1 MPLARPGYIL
11 GSFQARQRSGDLL
24 QDAFSDDLPLRP
36 DPVRTGL
43 SLLAALAVFAGGEL
57 LLGLFIHGEQ
67 QRDADLQR
75 FVALQ
80 ELSTY
85 RARVEGQLNANLT
98 SVRTLRA
105 DIAVDPDI
113 EPRRFQRLVSELLTA
128 DLHVRHIAA
137 APDLVVRYIYP
148 REGNEAALGLDYRS
162 NPAQLGSIRAAIEAG
177 DIVLDGPVDL
187 VQGGRALIGR
197 LPVYESG
204 NDELWGVISIVID
217 HEQLFR
223 DAGLMDARRWHI
235 GLRGGDGRAMDG
247 EVMLGEPGW
256 WDQAPVTVPIE
267 LPVGRW
273 MLAAIPAKGAWAPP
287 LSAYRWQWLT
297 GSVMSLALALLIF
310 GLLASRSRLQQALST
325 ISHQARF
332 DSLTGLPNRQH
343 FMYQLG
349 ETIHWARR
357 RQRRLALLFIDLDH
371 FKQIN
376 DSLGH
381 EAGDELLQTVG
392 ERIREI
398 LRGQDQV
405 GRFGGDEFVVLIH
418 DLRDP
423 VDAEIV
429 AGKLLRGLDPA
440 LSIKGHDVTIDAS
453 IGIAVYPE
461 DGHTAS
467 DLLKHADLAMYAA
480 KSAGRGTSH
489 FFNESLRRQA
499 ESHLQLHNEIK
510 RGLAEGQFAV
520 HYQPIVDAASR
531 RLVAVEALLRWQHP
545 QRGLVG
551 PDHFIPVAERTG
563 VIRTLGDFV
572 LQQACSD
579 LRVMLQQGLDI
590 RLAVNRSPREFND
603 RRTVMR
609 WLDIIDQSGVAR
621 DRLTFE
627 ITESVLMPDQAR
639 QHRLLRRLN
648 AEGVSLSLDD
658 FGQGYSS
665 VTYLGKFPVGQI
677 KIDRVFVR
685 DMHESPERGALVEA
699 LVKMAQALHL
709 QVVAEG
715 VEEARQADQLSALG
729 CHMLQGFYFGRPMTS
744 AELIERYAA
753 TRSGQ

>member
-1 MPLARPGYIL
+1 M
-11 GSFQARQRSGDLL
+11 
-24 QDAFSDDLPLRP
+24 
-36 DPVRTGL
+36 RTGL
-43 SLLAALAVFAGGEL
+43 SLLAALAVFACGEL
-57 LLGLFIHGEQ
+57 LLARFIHGEQ
-67 QRDADLQR
+67 QRDADMQR
-75 FVALQ
+75 FLALQ

-85 RARVEGQLNANLT
+85 RARVEGQLAANLG
-98 SVRTLRA
+98 SARTLRA
-105 DIAVDPDI
+105 EIAVDPDI
-113 EPRRFQRLVSELLTA
+113 EPRRFQRLVSELLTS
-128 DLHVRHIAA
+128 DLHVWHIAA
-137 APDLVVRYIYP
+137 APDLVVRYIHP
-148 REGNEAALGLDYRS
+148 REGNEAALGFDYRT
-162 NPAQLGSIRAAIEAG
+162 NPAQWASIQAAIEVG

-197 LPVYESG
+197 LPVYKSDSG
-204 NDELWGVISIVID
+204 GLWGVISVVID

-223 DAGLMDARRWHI
+223 DAGLMDAPLWRI
-235 GLRGGDGRAMDG
+235 GLRGGDSKGMDG
-247 EVMLGEPGW
+247 EVMLGEPHW
-256 WDQAPVTVPIE
+256 WDQEPVTVPIE

-273 MLAAIPAKGAWAPP
+273 MLAAIPANGAWAPP
-287 LSAYRWQWLT
+287 LSAYPWQWLA
-297 GSVMSLALALLIF
+297 GSVMSLALALLIL
-310 GLLASRSRLQQALST
+310 GLLASRSRLQEALST

-332 DSLTGLPNRQH
+332 DSLTGLPNRQY
-343 FMYQLG
+343 FMHQLG
-349 ETIHWARR
+349 EAIHWARR

-381 EAGDELLQTVG
+381 EAGDELLLTVG

-398 LRGQDQV
+398 LRGQDRI

-418 DLRDP
+418 DLHDP

-440 LSIKGHDVTIDAS
+440 FSIRGHDVAIDAS

-467 DLLKHADLAMYAA
+467 NLLKHADLAMYAA

-489 FFNESLRRQA
+489 FFNDSLRQQA

-531 RLVAVEALLRWQHP
+531 RMVAVEALLRWQHP

-551 PDHFIPVAERTG
+551 PGYFIPVAERTG
-563 VIRTLGDFV
+563 VIRALGDFV
-572 LQQACSD
+572 LQQACGD

-627 ITESVLMPDQAR
+627 ITESVLMPDQAL

-648 AEGVSLSLDD
+648 AEGVSLALDD

-665 VTYLGKFPVGQI
+665 VTYLRKFPVGQI

-685 DMHESPERGALVEA
+685 DMDKSPEQGALVEA

-715 VEEARQADQLSALG
+715 VEEAGQADQLSALG
-729 CHMLQGFYFGRPMTS
+729 CQMLQGFYFGRPMPL
-744 AELIERYAA
+744 AELIDRYAG
-753 TRSGQ
+753 TMRSGQ